1 VKAAELIDILLRA
14 RVEMKIAKTS
24 FSSTLAH
31 SYDSKTSPA
40 EKKTFP
46 AGSIVIDLNQ
56 PQRKIIKGLL
66 EQDTPQDPSFVREQM
81 QKFERNQ
88 LRGKS
93 VEKEDYG
100 FYDITAWSLPLAFNL
115 ESYWTEDASNVDGT
129 MITSEISA
137 AFRKGEVAGRA
148 KVAYLIPYETDGASA
163 MAIRLLKDGF
173 RVNVATKTMN
183 AGGRNWKPGTF
194 VVRVSRN
201 SEKVHDAIAK
211 LATEMGIKT
220 VSIDSGYSDEGDTPV
235 GGENVIP
242 MKTPKIAVLA
252 DEGVS
257 QTSYGSLWWMLD
269 KYGIEFTPMTFGSI
283 RSGALKNYNVLILPD
298 GQAGRYMSGFGA
310 GGVGTLK
317 DWARGGGN
325 IITFKGASVFAA
337 LKDVGLT
344 TSTLV
349 GSEDG
354 GDDKGPKKEDTKDTS
369 VPSNPKNDK
378 QDWQSPVLPPIAS
391 PSATAGKLPEGVAGA
406 IMRARVDRTNM
417 LSFGIDEEYV
427 PVLLASGYFFKY
439 SKEGSNVLVF
449 EENPIKPLTI
459 SGFVWEGNTERLLK
473 GTSHM
478 IAEREGAGQVILF
491 ADDPFFRG
499 IFRTLTRP
507 FFNSIL
513 F

>member
-1 VKAAELIDILLRA
+1 
-14 RVEMKIAKTS
+14 
-24 FSSTLAH
+24 
-31 SYDSKTSPA
+31 
-40 EKKTFP
+40 
-46 AGSIVIDLNQ
+46 
-56 PQRKIIKGLL
+56 
-66 EQDTPQDPSFVREQM
+66 
-81 QKFERNQ
+81 
-88 LRGKS
+88 
-93 VEKEDYG
+93 
-100 FYDITAWSLPLAFNL
+100 
-115 ESYWTEDASNVDGT
+115 
-129 MITSEISA
+129 
-137 AFRKGEVAGRA
+137 
-148 KVAYLIPYETDGASA
+148 
-163 MAIRLLKDGF
+163 
-173 RVNVATKTMN
+173 
-183 AGGRNWKPGTF
+183 
-194 VVRVSRN
+194 
-201 SEKVHDAIAK
+201 
-211 LATEMGIKT
+211 
-220 VSIDSGYSDEGDTPV
+220 
-235 GGENVIP
+235 
-242 MKTPKIAVLA
+242 
-252 DEGVS
+252 
-257 QTSYGSLWWMLD
+257 
-269 KYGIEFTPMTFGSI
+269 MTFGSI